1 MELVSVSPQLNLYD
15 QTWPILTHQTQAAPA
30 KFVFDEPGR
39 RGEAIESMVSGGC
52 LISGASIRR
61 SLLFTNVE
69 VRAFSQITESVVLP
83 EARIARN
90 CRIHKAIIDRGTIVP
105 EGTEIGVDREAD
117 IARGFR
123 ITESGVTLVTP
134 DMLGQELHFIR

>member
-1 MELVSVSPQLNLYD
+1 M
-15 QTWPILTHQTQAAPA
+15 
-30 KFVFDEPGR
+30 
-39 RGEAIESMVSGGC
+39 
-52 LISGASIRR
+52 
-61 SLLFTNVE
+61 E